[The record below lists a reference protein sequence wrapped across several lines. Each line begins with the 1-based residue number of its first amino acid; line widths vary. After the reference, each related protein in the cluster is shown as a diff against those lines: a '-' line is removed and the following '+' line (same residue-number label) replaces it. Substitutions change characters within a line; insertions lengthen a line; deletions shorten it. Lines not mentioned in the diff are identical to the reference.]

1 MGLHIYPVA
10 IEMLRQLQ
18 PGMERIRTRDSNLA
32 DQLKRAATSVP
43 LNLHEG
49 AYSQGGNTRARFHT
63 ALGSAA
69 EVRACLDVVRLHQ
82 PSHEFLKDAVANDV
96 RDLKGFFTELALP
109 VRTSGLPACLAP
121 GTQLAEA
128 PKVLE
133 RKLFDPETGRIAI
146 RELARTPEEVGAAV
160 DEFLAGKGPM
170 VLDARMARDA
180 VSITYRRLHY
190 GQDA

>member
-18 PGMERIRTRDSNLA
+18 PLMERIRTRDSNLA

-69 EVRACLDVVRLHQ
+69 EVRACLDV
-82 PSHEFLKDAVANDV
+82 
-96 RDLKGFFTELALP
+96 
-109 VRTSGLPACLAP
+109 
-121 GTQLAEA
+121 AEA
-128 PKVLE
+128 LGYVKSVDDGL
-133 RKLFDPETGRIAI
+133 RDTLDRIVATLH
-146 RELARTPEEVGAAV
+146 RLAR
-160 DEFLAGKGPM
+160 
-170 VLDARMARDA
+170 R
-180 VSITYRRLHY
+180 
-190 GQDA
+190 